1 MKTAYSSKDIL
12 SLADECISLQE
23 QERPELRWL
32 KEKYHSFRLKNNIKK
47 KSDADQL
54 IFQKMYSKK
63 PEKNSDILKIR
74 YWRTG
79 QHMPL
84 NRKECIA
91 FGHALSFGE
100 KDMLFLIQNYFDKS
114 YTIYENSSSY
124 QRSDY
129 QQKCRFMNE
138 LIKKYLRQT
147 TVERLS
153 FLNISP
159 NMLERNLR
167 HIYYTDAITY
177 IHPSNI
183 KSNLSVLAR
192 HITSRNYDSEMQR
205 LLRLQGEI
213 PRKTMIRH
221 LILIGMP
228 HLTLAELNKQLK
240 VFNYLPLTEQHTLVG
255 GEHYDWLLIRL
266 FQMYEEMR
274 RHFDLTTCWS
284 WFRKSSQIL
293 DKYFLEKKQ
302 PKLRFMYFK
311 SLN

>member
-32 KEKYHSFRLKNNIKK
+32 KERYRSFQLSNHLKK

-54 IFQKMYSKK
+54 IYQKMYSKK

-91 FGHALSFGE
+91 LGRALSFEE
-100 KDMLFLIQNYFDKS
+100 KDMFFLIQNYFDKS
-114 YTIYENSSSY
+114 YTIYEDSASF
-124 QRSDY
+124 QLSDY
-129 QQKCRFMNE
+129 LQKRNFMNQ
-138 LIKKYLRQT
+138 LTKKYLRQT
-147 TVERLS
+147 SAERMS
-153 FLNISP
+153 FLNITP
-159 NMLERNLR
+159 NMLEHNLR

-177 IHPSNI
+177 IHASNP
-183 KSNLSVLAR
+183 KSNPNVLAR

-221 LILIGMP
+221 LILVGMP
-228 HLTLAELNKQLK
+228 YLTQAELNRQLE
-240 VFNYLPLTEQHTLVG
+240 FFHYLPLTEQHTLVG

-266 FQMYEEMR
+266 FQMYEEMSR
-274 RHFDLTTCWS
+274 YFDFHTCWS

-293 DKYFLEKKQ
+293 DKYFLERKQ